1 MKHGYR
7 DSTLGV
13 TAMSSPE
20 WPSLVLEEWLPTYA
34 TLHRWAQIVG
44 KTRLSLAPFENH
56 WWHCALYV
64 TARGL
69 TTSPMPHRGGVLEI
83 EFDFLD
89 DLLVARTS
97 DGDARQLRL
106 EDKSVADFY
115 HEYRAMLAPLGLDVR
130 ISPTPNEV
138 ADATPFAIDRAHATY
153 DGDAARR
160 CWHILLQANRALRS
174 RSHAAVWALGDCAAI
189 PGPDGRPYPA
199 LAQHAS
205 REARQLARNVVAV
218 VSGRAPAPFV
228 FRTLGTFASLG
239 HSQAVAEVFGV
250 RITGFVAWWLR
261 RTYYL
266 FEMPRWDR
274 RLRMVLD
281 WTVALFFRP
290 DITKVDL
297 AVEQEQTRTISAAG
311 ASVDWARPRAVEN
324 YRVLTQARSRGLPM
338 SATTG
343 FDAAEPSS

>member
-97 DGDARQLRL
+97 DGDA
-106 EDKSVADFY
+106 
-115 HEYRAMLAPLGLDVR
+115 P
-130 ISPTPNEV
+130 
-138 ADATPFAIDRAHATY
+138 
-153 DGDAARR
+153 RR

-205 REARQLARNVVAV
+205 RETRQLARNVVVV
-218 VSGRAPAPFV
+218 VSRRAPAPFV
-228 FRTLGTFASLG
+228 FRTLGTFTSLG
-239 HSQAVAEVFGV
+239 HSQAVPEVFGV

-297 AVEQEQTRTISAAG
+297 AVEQKQTRTISAAD
-311 ASVDWARPRAVEN
+311 ASVDWARRRAVEN
-324 YRVLTQARSRGLPM
+324 DRVLTQARSRGLPM

-343 FDAAEPSS
+343 FDAAEPSA